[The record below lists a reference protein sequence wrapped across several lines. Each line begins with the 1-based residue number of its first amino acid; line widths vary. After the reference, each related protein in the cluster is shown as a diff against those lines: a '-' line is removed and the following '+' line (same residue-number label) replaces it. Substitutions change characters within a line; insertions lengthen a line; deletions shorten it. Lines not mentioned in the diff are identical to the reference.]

1 MFHDLSDMSQKEHGN
16 GNGTGMKALL
26 LQSHKKHPS
35 SVSPRPP
42 ERVDVAENSVTFKP
56 TEGPAL
62 RGMLVR
68 VQRHAVV
75 FELYDQA
82 AVPRL
87 SESLADFRIVLQEEE
102 IYFGHAVVTNVVNAG
117 TRFICEASLEALDW
131 VDLNLIIDLEGKR
144 GLTNEFKTFFDERQK
159 VHALSSEFKV
169 AVADL
174 QMFLQD
180 FRLWMSRAEL
190 KVQAQ
195 GDGLREKV
203 ERNILRA
210 LLPQVLPV
218 LASLFERFERSL
230 PRSGGPVDPGYALY
244 AKRMLHPMVL
254 CAPFMR
260 RTFEKPLGY
269 AGDYEM
275 VNMMTRDPLEG
286 NSLFSKL
293 LNAFFLETPPV
304 VAHRNRIEALIDR
317 LKSEVS
323 ARSITG
329 RPTRIFSLGC
339 GPAIEVQRFLAE
351 FPFSDNVDFT
361 LLDFNNETIEF
372 TRTTLERISHQYNRD
387 CMIRG
392 VKKSVA
398 QLIKDNSQFQR
409 GYYDLVYCAGLFDY
423 LADPICKQL
432 MELFYDLT
440 APGGLVLSTN
450 VHVNNPSRGWMEY
463 MVDWY
468 LEYRDAAQMKAI
480 IPKLAPMDQTRV
492 FIEPSG
498 VNVFTEIKKA

>member
-1 MFHDLSDMSQKEHGN
+1 MSQKEHGN
-16 GNGTGMKALL
+16 GNGNGMAALL
-26 LQSHKKHPS
+26 LQPHKKPAG
-35 SVSPRPP
+35 SVPTRPP
-42 ERVDVAENSVTFKP
+42 ERVDVEENSVTFK
-56 TEGPAL
+56 TAEGTAL
-62 RGMLVR
+62 RGALVR

-82 AVPRL
+82 TIPRL

-102 IYFGHAVVTNVVNAG
+102 IYFGHAVISNVVDAG
-117 TRFICEASLEALDW
+117 TKIICETSLEALDW
-131 VDLNLIIDLEGKR
+131 VDLNLIIDFEGKR
-144 GLTNEFKTFFDERQK
+144 GLTNEFKTFLAERQK
-159 VHALSSEFKV
+159 IHTLSPEFKV

-190 KVQAQ
+190 KAQAQ
-195 GDGLREKV
+195 GDGMREKV

-210 LLPQVLPV
+210 LLPQALPV
-218 LASLFERFERSL
+218 LASVFEKFERSL
-230 PRSGGPVDPGYALY
+230 PRSGGPVDLGYALY
-244 AKRMLHPMVL
+244 AKRMLHPLVL

-275 VNMMTRDPLEG
+275 VNMMVRDPLDG
-286 NSLFSKL
+286 NSLFAKV

-304 VAHRNRIEALIDR
+304 VAHRNRIAALTDR

-323 ARSITG
+323 TRSATG

-339 GPAIEVQRFLAE
+339 GPAIEVQRFLTE
-351 FPFSDNVDFT
+351 FPFSDNVDIT
-361 LLDFNNETIEF
+361 LLDFNNETIEY
-372 TRTTLERISHQYNRD
+372 TRTTLERISHKHNRD

-398 QLIKDNSQFQR
+398 QLIKDNSQFKR
-409 GYYDLVYCAGLFDY
+409 GHYDLVYCAGLFDY

-432 MELFYDLT
+432 MEVFYELT
-440 APGGLVLSTN
+440 APGGLVISTN

-463 MVDWY
+463 MVDWF
-468 LEYRDAAQMKAI
+468 LEYRDAAQMKAL
-480 IPKLAPMDQTRV
+480 IPDLAPLDQTRI

-498 VNVFTEIKKA
+498 VNVFTEIIKT

>member
-1 MFHDLSDMSQKEHGN
+1 MSQKDHQNGN
-16 GNGTGMKALL
+16 GNGNGMTGLL
-26 LQSHKKHPS
+26 LQRHKKPAAAVSTPS
-35 SVSPRPP
+35 P
-42 ERVDVAENSVTFKP
+42 ERMEVEENSVTFK
-56 TEGPAL
+56 TADGVTL

-82 AVPRL
+82 TIPRL
-87 SESLADFRIVLQEEE
+87 SEALADFRIVLQEEE
-102 IYFGHAVVTNVVNAG
+102 IYSGHAVVSNVVDAG
-117 TRFICEASLEALDW
+117 TKIICETSLEALDW

-144 GLTNEFKTFFDERQK
+144 GLTNEFKTFFAERQK
-159 VHALSSEFKV
+159 IHALSSEFKV

-190 KVQAQ
+190 KAQAQ

-203 ERNILRA
+203 ERNILRV

-218 LASLFERFERSL
+218 MGSLFEKFERSL
-230 PRSGGPVDPGYALY
+230 PRSGGPVDLAYALY
-244 AKRMLHPMVL
+244 AKRMLHPLVL

-275 VNMMTRDPLEG
+275 VNMMARDSLEG
-286 NSLFSKL
+286 NSLFAKL

-304 VAHRNRIEALIDR
+304 VAHRNRIVALTDR
-317 LKSEVS
+317 LKSEVA
-323 ARSITG
+323 ARSATG
-329 RPTRIFSLGC
+329 RSTRIFSLGC

-351 FPFSDNVDFT
+351 FPFADNVDFT
-361 LLDFNNETIEF
+361 LLDFNNETIEY
-372 TRTTLERISHQYNRD
+372 TRATLERISHQYNRD

-392 VKKSVA
+392 FKKSVA
-398 QLIKDNSQFQR
+398 QLLKDKSQFKR
-409 GYYDLVYCAGLFDY
+409 GHYDIVYCAGLFDY

-432 MELFYDLT
+432 MEVFYELA
-440 APGGLVLSTN
+440 APGGLVISTN

-463 MVDWY
+463 MVDWF

-480 IPKLAPMDQTRV
+480 IPDLAPLDQTRI

-498 VNVFTEIKKA
+498 VNVFTEIIKA